1 MEYPSEWQANIL
13 EEQPTPLI
21 DDEAILKRIAFSSS
35 PVLVYL
41 DIWMAKGRSFANW
54 MNWYKETRLVDQMTI
69 KSNATVSGKPAVTFL
84 QEHKRD
90 LMLTYFSDGNYVYRL
105 MNWMTGMTTD
115 LNAYWHMLESF
126 NLPGTS
132 TSASVEIPT
141 IARHDGKLSAQ
152 KHLDRMVNTCCYTA
166 AYNPFPCCN
175 DGNCT
180 WWCYYKYPG
189 LPFSGNAGTWWGQVN
204 DHSAWTQSSQPVTG
218 GMSIAC
224 WGGSPGHVAHA
235 ANWSGSGNVTITEMS
250 WCQPCDGTRAI
261 AASSPSQGWTY
272 SYV

>member
-105 MNWMTGMTTD
+105 MN
-115 LNAYWHMLESF
+115 
-126 NLPGTS
+126 
-132 TSASVEIPT
+132 
-141 IARHDGKLSAQ
+141 
-152 KHLDRMVNTCCYTA
+152 
-166 AYNPFPCCN
+166 
-175 DGNCT
+175 
-180 WWCYYKYPG
+180 
-189 LPFSGNAGTWWGQVN
+189 
-204 DHSAWTQSSQPVTG
+204 
-218 GMSIAC
+218 
-224 WGGSPGHVAHA
+224 
-235 ANWSGSGNVTITEMS
+235 
-250 WCQPCDGTRAI
+250 
-261 AASSPSQGWTY
+261 
-272 SYV
+272 